1 MLKEVFKVE
10 WKWYQIESE
19 STQRNEEQWAI
30 LWVNIETFLTIE
42 ILIYYLKKNKLTM
55 YSRVYNIE
63 VKCVK

>member
-19 STQRNEEQWAI
+19 STRRNAEQWAI
-30 LWVNIETFLTIE
+30 MWVNRETFLTIE
-42 ILIYYLKKNKLTM
+42 FLIYYLKKNKLTT